1 MKASVLNALLEL
13 FKDSYGFSKL
23 EVQFNQEFDRAFW
36 RVHGNLYGTDYYYD
50 TNGNK
55 VHSKYFYGD
64 GETIE
69 EAFKNLEAKLVR
81 ILGLRQ

>member
-1 MKASVLNALLEL
+1 MKASVLNVLLEL
-13 FKDSYGFSKL
+13 FKDSYEFSSL
-23 EVQFNQEFDRAFW
+23 EVQFDKAFW
-36 RVHGNLYGTDYYYD
+36 RIHGVLYGTDFYYD

-69 EAFKNLEAKLVR
+69 EALKNLETKLSLAKNR
-81 ILGLRQ
+81 IYG